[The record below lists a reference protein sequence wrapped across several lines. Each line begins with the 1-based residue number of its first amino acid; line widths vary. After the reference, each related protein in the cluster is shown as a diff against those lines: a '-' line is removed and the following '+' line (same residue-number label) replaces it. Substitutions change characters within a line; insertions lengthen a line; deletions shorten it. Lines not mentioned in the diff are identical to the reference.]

1 MLNVVY
7 CRVSWVV
14 SSSREA
20 TMSCMWCTLFCIS
33 KGSMLPRWLT
43 PTDFGEMANFLAI
56 EANLAIG
63 WALGPASWMG
73 YSTTSLTCRC

>member
-7 CRVSWVV
+7 RKVSWVV

-20 TMSCMWCTLFCIS
+20 TVSCVWGTLFCSS
-33 KGSMLPRWLT
+33 KGNMLPRWLT

-63 WALGPASWMG
+63 WAFVLPAGWD
-73 YSTTSLTCRC
+73 TAPHP